1 MLSLIYIVPTDSS
14 YIFIIPIYLACI
26 FLFLY
31 GIYRKF
37 HDKNLILGIF
47 ISAAFYV
54 IIYVNLYPKERSY
67 LFSIQFIGYFI
78 FCFFCGIVAGL
89 INEDIKRGAI
99 SGTVGMI
106 LAMALTFPYII
117 FIIFVFGIYFPF
129 QTLPSILGGALGG
142 ALGGQIK
149 KSYSYRKKT
158 IIKPQLD
165 ES

>member
-1 MLSLIYIVPTDSS
+1 MIYIYATDSS
-14 YIFIIPIYLACI
+14 YIFVTPIYVACI

-31 GIYRKF
+31 GIYRKY
-37 HDKNLILGIF
+37 HDKNLIIGIL
-47 ISAAFYV
+47 ISAALYV
-54 IIYVNLYPKERSY
+54 IIDVNLFGVLSY
-67 LFSIQFIGYFI
+67 LLSIQFIGYFI
-78 FCFFCGIVAGL
+78 FCFICGIVAGL